1 MRNKEI
7 AEQFYL
13 IAQLLS
19 LTDENPFKIRAY
31 EKAAQVIEGLP
42 QSIEELAK
50 DFEKLSL
57 IPGVGKSIAEK
68 IIEYLHTGKI
78 QRLEELKSRF
88 PEGIFE
94 MLKIPGLGP
103 KRVRLLY
110 EKMGIKDITTLKEYA
125 QKGTLRTLPGF
136 GEKVEKNIIEG
147 IELLSSSQQRMLLFD
162 AIKNVEKILNEI
174 KKNEEIIYID
184 PCGSLRRKKETIG
197 DIDILCC
204 VVKGKEGY
212 IIEKFTKLSMVKK
225 ILACGETK
233 GSILTNNNLQVDLR
247 VVSKD
252 VYGAALQ
259 YFTGSKQHN
268 IHLREIANQKGFTIN
283 EYGIFKI
290 GRKDKPIGGKTEKGI
305 YEILGLQYIEPELR
319 EDRGEIEAAQQG
331 KLPKLL
337 ELKDIRGDTHIHSKY
352 SDGTNSIKEIAGYAE
367 KLGYE
372 WIIICDHSQSLKV
385 AGGVEIKDLYKK
397 IDEIRNLNKTTKVKI
412 LCGQEVDIL
421 SDGKLDYPDEILK
434 ELDFVIA
441 AIHTGFKQSEEQITE
456 RILKAI
462 DNKYVHSV
470 SHPTGRLLNKR
481 SPYKVN
487 ISKVIEQAG
496 KNGVMLEINAFP
508 ERLDLDD
515 VNSKYAKENNVILS
529 IGTDAHHI
537 SQMDYMF
544 LGVYVARRGWLEKN
558 DVLNSMNYSNLV
570 KFLRRRR

>member
-19 LTDENPFKIRAY
+19 LTDENPFKVRAY
-31 EKAAQVIEGLP
+31 EKAAQVIESLP
-42 QSIEELAK
+42 EPIEEISK
-50 DFEKLSL
+50 DFQRLSS

-68 IIEYLHTGKI
+68 VIEYLNTGRI
-78 QRLEELKSRF
+78 QRLEELRSKF

-103 KRVRLLY
+103 KRVKLLF
-110 EKMGIKDITTLKEYA
+110 EKLGISNVDTLKEYA
-125 QKGTLRTLPGF
+125 QKGMLKSLPGF
-136 GEKVEKNIIEG
+136 GEKVEKNILEG
-147 IELLSSSQQRMLLFD
+147 IQMLSVSEQRLLLFD
-162 AIKNVEKILNEI
+162 AIKVV
-174 KKNEEIIYID
+174 EEILGELKNKDIINID
-184 PCGSLRRKKETIG
+184 PCGSLRRKKETVG

-204 VVKGKEGY
+204 VKEGKERQT
-212 IIEKFTKLSMVKK
+212 IEKFTKLSMVKK
-225 ILACGETK
+225 VSACGETK
-233 GSILTNNNLQVDLR
+233 GSIITHSNLQVDLR
-247 VVSKD
+247 VVPKE

-268 IHLREIANQKGFTIN
+268 IHLREIANKKNLTIS
-283 EYGIFKI
+283 EYGVFKI
-290 GRKDKPIGGKTEKGI
+290 GKKDKPICGETEQEV

-319 EDRGEIEAAQQG
+319 EDRGEIELAQQN
-331 KLPKLL
+331 KLPKLIDI
-337 ELKDIRGDTHIHSKY
+337 KDIKGDTHIHSHY
-352 SDGTNSIKEIAGYAE
+352 SDGANSIKEISEYAY

-385 AGGVEIKDLYKK
+385 AGGLEIKTVYKK
-397 IDEIRNLNKTTKVKI
+397 IEEIKNLNKTSKVRI

-421 SDGKLDYPDEILK
+421 SDGRLDYPDEVLK

-456 RILKAI
+456 RIMKAI
-462 DNKYVHSV
+462 DNKYVHSI

-487 ISKVIEQAG
+487 ISKVIEYAA

-515 VNSKYAKENNVILS
+515 IHTKYAKEHKVLLS

-537 SQMDYMF
+537 SQMEYMI
-544 LGVYVARRGWLEKN
+544 LGVYVARRGWLEKEN
-558 DVLNSMNYSNLV
+558 VINSFSYKELIKYLN
-570 KFLRRRR
+570 KRR

>member
-1 MRNKEI
+1 MRNKEV

-31 EKAAQVIEGLP
+31 EKAAQVIESLP
-42 QSIEELAK
+42 EPIENLVS
-50 DFEKLSL
+50 DFEKLSS

-68 IIEYLHTGKI
+68 IVEYFDTGKI
-78 QRLEELKSRF
+78 QRLEELKTKF
-88 PEGIFE
+88 PEGVIE

-110 EKMGIKDITTLKEYA
+110 EKLGIKDVKTLQEYA
-125 QKGTLRTLPGF
+125 KKGALRNLPGF
-136 GEKVEKNIIEG
+136 GEKIEQNILEG
-147 IELLSSSQQRMLLFD
+147 IDLLSTSEQRLLLFD
-162 AIKNVEKILNEI
+162 ALKTVEEILEQL
-174 KKNEEIIYID
+174 KKNKEIINID

-204 VVKGKEGY
+204 VKEGNEKS
-212 IIEKFTKLSMVKK
+212 IIEKFTTLPSVKK
-225 ILACGETK
+225 VLACGETK
-233 GSILTNNNLQVDLR
+233 GSILTISNFQVDLR
-247 VVSKD
+247 VVPKE

-268 IHLREIANQKGFTIN
+268 IHLREIANKKGFTLS
-283 EYGIFKI
+283 EYGVFKI
-290 GRKDKPIGGKTEKGI
+290 DKKDKPICGKTEEEVYK
-305 YEILGLQYIEPELR
+305 ILGLQYIEPELR
-319 EDRGEIEAAQQG
+319 EDRGEIEKAAKG
-331 KLPKLL
+331 ELPKLI
-337 ELKDIRGDTHIHSKY
+337 ELKDIKGDTHIHSNY
-352 SDGTNSIKEIAGYAE
+352 SDGANSIKEIAEYAA

-397 IDEIRNLNKTTKVKI
+397 IEEIKNLNKTSKVKI

-421 SDGKLDYPDEILK
+421 SDGKLDYPDEVLK

-456 RILKAI
+456 RILKAM
-462 DNKYVHSV
+462 DNKYVHSI

-481 SPYKVN
+481 QPYKVN
-487 ISKVIEQAG
+487 ISKVIEYAA
-496 KNGVMLEINAFP
+496 KNKVMLEINAFP

-515 VNSKYAKENNVILS
+515 INTKYAKEQGVILS
-529 IGTDAHHI
+529 IGTDAHHV
-537 SQMDYMF
+537 SQMEYLF
-544 LGVYVARRGWLEKN
+544 LGVYVARRGWLEKK
-558 DVLNSMNYSNLV
+558 DVVNTLSYNQLV
-570 KFLRRRR
+570 KFLNIRR

>member
-7 AEQFYL
+7 AGKFYL

-31 EKAAQVIEGLP
+31 EKAAQVIESLP
-42 QSIEELAK
+42 QAIEDLAK
-50 DFEKLSL
+50 DFNKLSS
-57 IPGVGKSIAEK
+57 IPAVGKSIAEK
-68 IIEYLHTGKI
+68 IVEYLNTGKI
-78 QRLEELKSRF
+78 QRLEELKSKF
-88 PEGIFE
+88 SEGIFE

-103 KRVRLLY
+103 KRVRILY
-110 EKMGIKDITTLKEYA
+110 EKMGIKDINTLKEYA
-125 QKGTLRTLPGF
+125 QKNMLRNLAGF
-136 GEKVEKNIIEG
+136 GEKVEENILEG
-147 IELLSSSQQRMLLFD
+147 IELLSSSEQRILLFD
-162 AIKNVEKILNEI
+162 AIKNVEKILDEM
-174 KKNEEIIYID
+174 KKNKEIIYID

-204 VVKGKEGY
+204 VVKGKEKY
-212 IIEKFTKLSMVKK
+212 IIDKFTKLSMVKK
-225 ILACGETK
+225 VLACGETK
-233 GSILTNNNLQVDLR
+233 GSILTEDNLQIDLR
-247 VVSKD
+247 VVPKE

-268 IHLREIANQKGFTIN
+268 IHLREIANKKGFTIS

-290 GRKDKPIGGKTEKGI
+290 GQKEKPIGGKTEKEI

-319 EDRGEIEAAQQG
+319 EDRGEIESAQQN
-331 KLPKLL
+331 KLPKLI
-337 ELKDIRGDTHIHSKY
+337 ELKDIKGDTHIHSKY
-352 SDGTNSIKEIAGYAE
+352 SDGANSIKEIVEYAE
-367 KLGYE
+367 ELGYE

-397 IDEIRNLNKTTKVKI
+397 IDEIKNLNKTSKIKI

-456 RILKAI
+456 RMLKAM
-462 DNKYVHSV
+462 DNKYVHSI

-481 SPYKVN
+481 SPYKIN
-487 ISKVIEQAG
+487 ISKIIEQAG
-496 KNGVMLEINAFP
+496 KSGVMLEINAFP

-515 VNSKYAKENNVILS
+515 INSKYAKEHNVILS

-558 DVLNSMNYSNLV
+558 NVFNTMNYSQIV
-570 KFLRRRR
+570 KFLKKRR

>member
-7 AEQFYL
+7 AEQLYL

-31 EKAAQVIEGLP
+31 EKAAQVIESLP
-42 QSIEELAK
+42 QAIEEIAK
-50 DFEKLSL
+50 DFDKLSS

-68 IIEYLHTGKI
+68 IIEYLNTGKI
-78 QRLEELKSRF
+78 QRLEELKAKF
-88 PEGIFE
+88 PEGVFE

-110 EKMGIKDITTLKEYA
+110 EKLDIRDIKTLKEYV
-125 QKGTLRTLPGF
+125 QKHMLKTLPGF
-136 GEKVEKNIIEG
+136 GEKVEKNILEG
-147 IELLSSSQQRMLLFD
+147 IQLLSASEQRILLFD
-162 AIKNVEKILNEI
+162 AMKIVDEI
-174 KKNEEIIYID
+174 ISELKKNKDIINID

-204 VVKGKEGY
+204 VTPGKEKEVV
-212 IIEKFTKLSMVKK
+212 EKFTKISSVKK
-225 ILACGETK
+225 VLACGDTK
-233 GSILTNNNLQVDLR
+233 GSIIMSSNIQVDLR
-247 VVSKD
+247 VVPKG

-268 IHLREIANQKGFTIN
+268 IHLREIANKKQLTLS
-283 EYGIFKI
+283 EYGVFKI
-290 GRKDKPIGGKTEKGI
+290 DKKDKPIASKTEQEVYKV
-305 YEILGLQYIEPELR
+305 LGLDYIEPELR
-319 EDRGEIEAAQQG
+319 EDRGEIEAALQG

-337 ELKDIRGDTHIHSKY
+337 ELKDIKGDTHVHSKY
-352 SDGTNSIKEIAGYAE
+352 SDGANSVKEIVEYAQ

-372 WIIICDHSQSLKV
+372 WIIVCDHSQSLKV
-385 AGGVEIKDLYKK
+385 ARGVEIKDLYKK
-397 IDEIRNLNKTTKVKI
+397 IDEIRNLNKNSKVKI

-421 SDGKLDYPDEILK
+421 SDGKLDYPDEVLK

-456 RILKAI
+456 RIMRAI
-462 DNKYVHSV
+462 ENKYVHSI

-481 SPYKVN
+481 AAYSVALPQ
-487 ISKVIEQAG
+487 IIEYAA
-496 KNGVMLEINAFP
+496 KSGVMLEINAFP

-515 VNSKYAKENNVILS
+515 INAKYAKEKGVLLS

-537 SQMDYMF
+537 SQMDYMI
-544 LGVYVARRGWLEKN
+544 LGVYVARRSWLEKK
-558 DVLNSMNYSNLV
+558 DVVNTMSYDKLC
-570 KFLRRRR
+570 KFLKERR

>member
-1 MRNKEI
+1 MRNKEV

-19 LTDENPFKIRAY
+19 LTDENPFKVRAY
-31 EKAAQVIEGLP
+31 EKAAQVIESIP
-42 QSIEELAK
+42 ESIEDLAK
-50 DFEKLSL
+50 DFDKLSS

-68 IIEYLHTGKI
+68 IVEYLNTGRI
-78 QRLEELKSRF
+78 QRLEELKKKF
-88 PEGIFE
+88 PDGIFN
-94 MLKIPGLGP
+94 MLRIPGLGP
-103 KRVRLLY
+103 KRVRMLY
-110 EKMGIKDITTLKEYA
+110 EKLGIKDVNTLREYA
-125 QKGTLRTLPGF
+125 QKGMLRGLPGF

-147 IELLSSSQQRMLLFD
+147 IEFLSTSQQRLLLFD
-162 AIKNVEKILNEI
+162 AIKVVDEILKELKRN
-174 KKNEEIIYID
+174 KEIIRID

-204 VVKGKEGY
+204 VSEGKEKQ

-225 ILACGETK
+225 VLACGETK
-233 GSILTNNNLQVDLR
+233 GSVITTANIQVDLR
-247 VVSKD
+247 VVPKD

-268 IHLREIANQKGFTIN
+268 IHLREIANKKGLTIS
-283 EYGIFKI
+283 EYGVFEIDK
-290 GRKDKPIGGKTEKGI
+290 KDKPICGKTEEEI
-305 YEILGLQYIEPELR
+305 YEILGLDYIEPELR
-319 EDRGEIEAAQQG
+319 EDRGEIEAALQK
-331 KLPKLL
+331 KLPHLI
-337 ELKDIRGDTHIHSKY
+337 ELKDIKGDTHIHSNY
-352 SDGTNSIKEIAGYAE
+352 SDGANSIKEIADYAH

-372 WIIICDHSQSLKV
+372 WIIVCDHSQSLKV

-397 IDEIRNLNKTTKVKI
+397 IDEIRNLNKTSKVKI

-421 SDGKLDYPDEILK
+421 SDGKLDYPDEVLK

-456 RILKAI
+456 RILKAM
-462 DNKYVHSV
+462 DNKYVHSI

-487 ISKVIEQAG
+487 ITKIIEQAG
-496 KNGVMLEINAFP
+496 KNNVMMEINAFP

-515 VNSKYAKENNVILS
+515 INSKYAKEHNVIIS

-537 SQMDYMF
+537 SQMDYII
-544 LGVYVARRGWLEKN
+544 LGVYVARRGWLEKKN
-558 DVLNSMNYSNLV
+558 VVNTLSYEELV
-570 KFLRRRR
+570 KFLKRRR

>member
-31 EKAAQVIEGLP
+31 EKAAQVIESLP
-42 QSIEELAK
+42 QAIEELAK
-50 DFEKLSL
+50 DFDKLSS

-68 IIEYLHTGKI
+68 IVEYLNTGKI
-78 QRLEELKSRF
+78 QRLEELKSKF

-103 KRVRLLY
+103 KRIRLLY
-110 EKMGIKDITTLKEYA
+110 EKLGIKDVKTLQEYA
-125 QKGTLRTLPGF
+125 QKHLLKELPGF
-136 GEKVEKNIIEG
+136 GEKVEKNILEG
-147 IELLSSSQQRMLLFD
+147 IKFLSFSEQRILLFD
-162 AIKNVEKILNEI
+162 AIKIV
-174 KKNEEIIYID
+174 EEILLELKRNKDIINID
-184 PCGSLRRKKETIG
+184 PCGSLRRRKETIG

-204 VVKGKEGY
+204 VKPGKEKSV
-212 IIEKFTKLSMVKK
+212 IEEFTKLPMVKK
-225 ILACGETK
+225 VLACGDTK
-233 GSILTNNNLQVDLR
+233 GSVITSSNIQVDLR
-247 VVSKD
+247 VVPKE

-268 IHLREIANQKGFTIN
+268 IHLREIANKKQLTLS
-283 EYGIFKI
+283 EYGVFKI
-290 GRKDKPIGGKTEKGI
+290 DRKDKPIAGKTEKEV
-305 YEILGLQYIEPELR
+305 YNALGLEYIEPELR
-319 EDRGEIEAAQQG
+319 EDRGEIEAALAG

-337 ELKDIRGDTHIHSKY
+337 ELKDIKGDTHVHSKY
-352 SDGTNSIKEIAGYAE
+352 SDGASTIKEIAEYAE
-367 KLGYE
+367 ELGYE
-372 WIIICDHSQSLKV
+372 WIIVCDHSQSLKV

-397 IDEIRNLNKTTKVKI
+397 IEEIKNLNKNSKVKI

-456 RILKAI
+456 RVMRAI
-462 DNKYVHSV
+462 DNKYVHSI

-481 SPYKVN
+481 AAYSIN
-487 ISKVIEQAG
+487 IPKIIEYAARS
-496 KNGVMLEINAFP
+496 GVMLEINAFP

-515 VNSKYAKENNVILS
+515 INSKYAKDKGVKIS
-529 IGTDAHHI
+529 IGTDAHHT
-537 SQMDYMF
+537 SQMDYMI

-558 DVLNSMNYSNLV
+558 DVVNTMSYDELC
-570 KFLRRRR
+570 KFLKKRR

>member
-1 MRNKEI
+1 MRNKEV

-31 EKAAQVIEGLP
+31 EKAAQVIESLP
-42 QSIEELAK
+42 EPIENLVS
-50 DFEKLSL
+50 DFEKLSS

-68 IIEYLHTGKI
+68 IVEYFDTGKI
-78 QRLEELKSRF
+78 QRLEELKTKF
-88 PEGIFE
+88 PEGVIE

-110 EKMGIKDITTLKEYA
+110 EKLGIKDVKTLQEYA
-125 QKGTLRTLPGF
+125 KKGALRNLPGF
-136 GEKVEKNIIEG
+136 GEKIEQNILEG
-147 IELLSSSQQRMLLFD
+147 IDLLSTSEQRLLLFD
-162 AIKNVEKILNEI
+162 ALKTVEEILEQL
-174 KKNEEIIYID
+174 KKNKEIINID

-204 VVKGKEGY
+204 VKEGNEKS
-212 IIEKFTKLSMVKK
+212 IIEKFTTLPSVKK
-225 ILACGETK
+225 VLACGETK
-233 GSILTNNNLQVDLR
+233 GSILTVSNFQVDLR
-247 VVSKD
+247 VVPKE

-268 IHLREIANQKGFTIN
+268 IHLREIANKKGFTLS
-283 EYGIFKI
+283 EYGVFKI
-290 GRKDKPIGGKTEKGI
+290 DKKDKPICGKTEEEVYK
-305 YEILGLQYIEPELR
+305 ILGLQYIEPELR
-319 EDRGEIEAAQQG
+319 EDRGEIEKAAKG
-331 KLPKLL
+331 ELPKLI
-337 ELKDIRGDTHIHSKY
+337 ELKDIKGDTHIHSNY
-352 SDGTNSIKEIAGYAE
+352 SDGANSIKEIAEYAA

-397 IDEIRNLNKTTKVKI
+397 IEEIKNLNKTSKVKI

-421 SDGKLDYPDEILK
+421 SDGKLDYPDEVLK

-456 RILKAI
+456 RILKAM
-462 DNKYVHSV
+462 DNKYVHSI

-481 SPYKVN
+481 QPYKVN
-487 ISKVIEQAG
+487 ISKVIEYAA
-496 KNGVMLEINAFP
+496 KNKVMLEINAFP

-515 VNSKYAKENNVILS
+515 INTKYAKEQGVILS
-529 IGTDAHHI
+529 IGTDAHHV
-537 SQMDYMF
+537 SQMEYLF
-544 LGVYVARRGWLEKN
+544 LGVYVARRGWLEKK
-558 DVLNSMNYSNLV
+558 DVVNTLSYNQLV
-570 KFLRRRR
+570 KFLNIRR

>member
-1 MRNKEI
+1 MRNKEV

-19 LTDENPFKIRAY
+19 LTDENPFKVRAY
-31 EKAAQVIEGLP
+31 EKAAQVIESIP
-42 QSIEELAK
+42 ESIEDLAK
-50 DFEKLSL
+50 DFDKLSS

-68 IIEYLHTGKI
+68 IVEYLNTGKI
-78 QRLEELKSRF
+78 QRLEELKKKF
-88 PEGIFE
+88 PNGIFE

-103 KRVRLLY
+103 KRVRILY
-110 EKMGIKDITTLKEYA
+110 EKLGVKDVNTLREYA
-125 QKGTLRTLPGF
+125 QKGMLRGLPGF

-147 IELLSSSQQRMLLFD
+147 IKFLSTSQQRLLLFD
-162 AIKNVEKILNEI
+162 AMKVVDEILKEL
-174 KKNEEIIYID
+174 KKNKEIIKID

-204 VVKGKEGY
+204 VFEGKEKQ
-212 IIEKFTKLSMVKK
+212 IIEKFTKLPIVKK
-225 ILACGETK
+225 VLACGETK
-233 GSILTNNNLQVDLR
+233 GSVITTANVQVDLR
-247 VVSKD
+247 VVPKD

-268 IHLREIANQKGFTIN
+268 IHLREIANKKGLTIN
-283 EYGIFKI
+283 EYGVFKI
-290 GRKDKPIGGKTEKGI
+290 DKKDKPICGKTEKEV
-305 YEILGLQYIEPELR
+305 YEVLGLEYIEPELR
-319 EDRGEIEAAQQG
+319 EDRGEIEAALQR
-331 KLPKLL
+331 KLPHLI
-337 ELKDIRGDTHIHSKY
+337 ELKDIKGDTHIHSNY
-352 SDGTNSIKEIAGYAE
+352 SDGANSIKEIADYAY

-385 AGGVEIKDLYKK
+385 AGGVDIKDLYKK
-397 IDEIRNLNKTTKVKI
+397 IDEIRNLNKTSKVKI

-421 SDGKLDYPDEILK
+421 SDGKLDYPDEVLK

-456 RILKAI
+456 RILKAM
-462 DNKYVHSV
+462 DNKYVHSI

-487 ISKVIEQAG
+487 ITKIIEQAG
-496 KNGVMLEINAFP
+496 KNGVMMEINAFP

-515 VNSKYAKENNVILS
+515 INSKYAKEHNVILS

-537 SQMDYMF
+537 SQMDYMI
-544 LGVYVARRGWLEKN
+544 LGVYVARRGWLEKKN
-558 DVLNSMNYSNLV
+558 VVNTLSYEELIR
-570 KFLRRRR
+570 FLKRRR